1 MKFIVPQVSDLG
13 TLLILLYAHDL
24 NNESFVLDP
33 TVFTDATNL
42 YFTHSGIQ
50 KLFSA
55 INQKLASIS
64 QWFASNKL
72 SLNAQK
78 AKYFFSINT
87 VK

>member
-42 YFTHSGIQ
+42 YFTHSDI
-50 KLFSA
+50 
-55 INQKLASIS
+55 
-64 QWFASNKL
+64 
-72 SLNAQK
+72 
-78 AKYFFSINT
+78 
-87 VK
+87 

>member
-55 INQKLASIS
+55 INQKLAKS
-64 QWFASNKL
+64 
-72 SLNAQK
+72 
-78 AKYFFSINT
+78 YFQLGNGLLQTNFL
-87 VK
+87 